1 MTDPMPFPFAPSITR
16 RHTPMRTLLVF
27 LSLVL
32 TLSIAHTDS
41 ARAQSADSLMQRGQ
55 ELVDRGV
62 TAGDEAS
69 LQQAQALFK
78 RIAAAS
84 DEAVWPHYYAGLA
97 NYRIASLFLDSDDDR
112 ADAHLDDALD
122 HLKRAVDNQSD
133 LAEAH
138 ALLGTVYGL
147 KARGGMI
154 SGMRYGPKAD
164 GAMERARS
172 LAPNNP
178 RVLLLNAISLLNK
191 PSRWGGDREKAVA
204 ELQRALQQFEA
215 TSAPSDSLAPQWGHA
230 DAYAWLGIAHMKADE
245 RTQARDAFEQA
256 LAIRPGY
263 AWVESTLLPQLAANG

>member
-1 MTDPMPFPFAPSITR
+1 
-16 RHTPMRTLLVF
+16 MRTLLVLF
-27 LSLVL
+27 SLCL
-32 TLSIAHTDS
+32 TLGIAPADS
-41 ARAQSADSLMQRGQ
+41 AHAQPADSLMQHGQ

-69 LQQAQALFK
+69 LQQARALFK

-84 DEAVWPHYYAGLA
+84 DDAVWPHYYAGLA

-178 RVLLLNAISLLNK
+178 RVILLNAVSLLNK
-191 PSRWGGDREKAVA
+191 PSRWGGDRERAMT
-204 ELQRALQQFEA
+204 ELQRALQQFETA
-215 TSAPSDSLAPQWGHA
+215 SAPEDGRAPQWGQA
-230 DAYAWLGIAHMKADE
+230 DAYAWLGIAHMKADQAD
-245 RTQARDAFEQA
+245 QARDAFEQA

-263 AWVESTLLPQLAANG
+263 TWVESGLLPQLAANE

>member
-1 MTDPMPFPFAPSITR
+1 
-16 RHTPMRTLLVF
+16 
-27 LSLVL
+27 
-32 TLSIAHTDS
+32 
-41 ARAQSADSLMQRGQ
+41 
-55 ELVDRGV
+55 
-62 TAGDEAS
+62 
-69 LQQAQALFK
+69 
-78 RIAAAS
+78 
-84 DEAVWPHYYAGLA
+84 
-97 NYRIASLFLDSDDDR
+97 
-112 ADAHLDDALD
+112 LDDALD

-263 AWVESTLLPQLAANG
+263 AWVESTLLPQLAANE